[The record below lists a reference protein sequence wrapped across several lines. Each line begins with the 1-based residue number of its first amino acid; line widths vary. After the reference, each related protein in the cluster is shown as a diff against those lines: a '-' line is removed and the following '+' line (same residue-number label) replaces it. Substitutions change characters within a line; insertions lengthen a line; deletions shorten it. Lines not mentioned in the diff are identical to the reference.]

1 MEQENTTKIWG
12 LYNKGIDYI
21 NKINLVNKTDKC
33 HRFFNGDQWH
43 GVKADN
49 EELPMLN
56 FIKGV
61 VKYKVATVAQNTM
74 SAVFSPMGNKE
85 AEYINACDALNKH
98 FATMWERSKMDSLS
112 WKIIKDACIQA
123 DGYIFFGKS
132 DVSEGQ
138 IIDNVNVLL
147 GDEQNSNIQAQPYI
161 IIAERRFIKD
171 MRKEAEGNKVSPE
184 LIELI
189 TSDSERSYQLGDKM
203 EVDYDSE
210 DGKALSLLY
219 MYKDDDGF
227 IHIARS
233 TKYVEYQPDT
243 VLTATDPNSNEKS
256 EVGLKRY
263 PLVNYTWEDKKGSAR
278 GCGEVEFLIPNQL
291 ELNKTLARRVI
302 SVKQCAFPKIA
313 YLGNAISNPDEID
326 SVGAKIEI
334 KDGNA
339 QNIQN
344 YIAYLNPAVLSPD
357 AKNLSDELMTA
368 SKELAGA
375 GDAAMGQVDPTQA
388 SGNAII
394 ATRDQAALPLNEQIA
409 KYRQFV
415 EDLAL
420 LWYDIWVAYNPNG
433 LEIQIDD
440 ENKVMIPAETLA
452 KMRVNVRVDVSQNNP
467 FSKYAQE
474 QSLISL
480 MTSKL
485 ITFEEF
491 VDALDDGSVTP
502 KGKLKD
508 ILDKRKV
515 QLENEQEALI
525 AQQQQQ
531 IEQLTGAVNQS
542 TDVLNGGEQNEVQGM
557 PNGNVY

>member
-1 MEQENTTKIWG
+1 MSQEITTKIWD

-43 GVKADN
+43 GIKADN
-49 EELPMLN
+49 EELPILN

-74 SAVFSPMGNKE
+74 SAIFSPMDNGDAE
-85 AEYINACDALNKH
+85 AIKACEALNKH
-98 FATMWERSKMDSLS
+98 FSIMWERSKMDSLS

-138 IIDNVNVLL
+138 LVDNVNVLL

-171 MRKEAEGNKVSPE
+171 MRKEAKSNGISKEQ
-184 LIELI
+184 IELI
-189 TSDSERSYQLGDKM
+189 VSDNERSHQLGDKM
-203 EVDYDSE
+203 EIDYNNDE
-210 DGKALSLLY
+210 GKGLSLLY
-219 MYKDDDGF
+219 LYKDDKGF
-227 IHIARS
+227 VHIARS

-243 VLTATDPNSNEKS
+243 ILTAKDPNDETATP
-256 EVGLKRY
+256 VGLKRY

-302 SVKQCAFPKIA
+302 AVKQCAFPKIA
-313 YLGNAISNPDEID
+313 YLENSINNPDEID
-326 SVGAKIEI
+326 LIGAKIGI

-344 YIAYLNPAVLSPD
+344 YIAYLNPAVVSPD
-357 AKNLSDELMTA
+357 ARNLSDELMTE

-433 LEIQIDD
+433 LSVQMDD
-440 ENKVMIPAETLA
+440 NQTMTISPELLA
-452 KMRVNVRVDVSQNNP
+452 RMKVNVRIDVSQNNP

-480 MTSKL
+480 LSSQH
-485 ITFEEF
+485 ISFEEF
-491 VDALDDGSVTP
+491 IDALDDGSVTP

-508 ILDKRKV
+508 IINKRQTQVESEEKI
-515 QLENEQEALI
+515 LI
-525 AQQQQQ
+525 AQQQQE
-531 IEQLTGAVNQS
+531 IAKLTDALNQS
-542 TDVLNGGEQNEVQGM
+542 TNILSGGGQNAMQSM
-557 PNGNVY
+557 

>member
-1 MEQENTTKIWG
+1 MSQEITTKIWD

-43 GVKADN
+43 GIKADN
-49 EELPMLN
+49 EELPILN

-74 SAVFSPMGNKE
+74 SAIFSPMDNGDAE
-85 AEYINACDALNKH
+85 AIKACEALNKH
-98 FATMWERSKMDSLS
+98 FSIMWERSKMDSLS

-138 IIDNVNVLL
+138 LVDNVNVLL

-171 MRKEAEGNKVSPE
+171 MRKEAKSNGISKEQ
-184 LIELI
+184 IELI
-189 TSDSERSYQLGDKM
+189 VSDNERSHQLGDKM
-203 EVDYDSE
+203 EIDYNNDE
-210 DGKALSLLY
+210 GKGLSLLY
-219 MYKDDDGF
+219 LYKDDKGF
-227 IHIARS
+227 VHIARS

-243 VLTATDPNSNEKS
+243 ILTAKDPNDETATP
-256 EVGLKRY
+256 VGLKRY

-302 SVKQCAFPKIA
+302 AVKQCAFPKIA
-313 YLGNAISNPDEID
+313 YLENSINNPDEID
-326 SVGAKIEI
+326 LIGAKIGI

-344 YIAYLNPAVLSPD
+344 YIAYLNPAVVSPD
-357 AKNLSDELMTA
+357 ARNLSDELMTE

-433 LEIQIDD
+433 LSVQMDD
-440 ENKVMIPAETLA
+440 NQTMTISPELLA
-452 KMRVNVRVDVSQNNP
+452 RMKVNVRIDVSQNNP

-480 MTSKL
+480 LSSQH
-485 ITFEEF
+485 ISFEEF
-491 VDALDDGSVTP
+491 IDALDDGSVTP

-508 ILDKRKV
+508 IINKRQAQVESEEKV
-515 QLENEQEALI
+515 LI
-525 AQQQQQ
+525 EQQQQE
-531 IEQLTGAVNQS
+531 IAKLTDALNQS
-542 TDVLNGGEQNEVQGM
+542 TNILSGGGQNAMQSM
-557 PNGNVY
+557 

>member
-1 MEQENTTKIWG
+1 LSQEITTKIWD

-43 GVKADN
+43 GIKADN
-49 EELPMLN
+49 EELPILN

-74 SAVFSPMGNKE
+74 SAIFSPMDNGDAE
-85 AEYINACDALNKH
+85 AIKACEALNKH
-98 FATMWERSKMDSLS
+98 FSIMWERSKMDSLS

-138 IIDNVNVLL
+138 LVDNVNVLL

-161 IIAERRFIKD
+161 IIVERRFIKD
-171 MRKEAEGNKVSPE
+171 MRKEAKANGISKEQ
-184 LIELI
+184 IELI
-189 TSDSERSYQLGDKM
+189 VSDNERSHQLGDKM
-203 EVDYDSE
+203 EIDYNSDE
-210 DGKALSLLY
+210 GKGLSLLY
-219 MYKDDDGF
+219 LYKDDNGF
-227 IHIARS
+227 VHIARS

-243 VLTATDPNSNEKS
+243 ILTAKDPNAE
-256 EVGLKRY
+256 ETATPVGLKRY
-263 PLVNYTWEDKKGSAR
+263 PLVNYIWEDKKGSAR
-278 GCGEVEFLIPNQL
+278 GCGEVEFLMPNQL
-291 ELNKTLARRVI
+291 ALNKNLARRFI
-302 SVKQCAFPKIA
+302 AVKQCAFPKVA
-313 YLGNAISNPDEID
+313 YLENSISNPDEID
-326 SVGAKIEI
+326 LIGAKIGI

-344 YIAYLNPAVLSPD
+344 YIAYLNPAVVSPD
-357 AKNLSDELMTA
+357 ARNLSDELMTE

-433 LEIQIDD
+433 LSVQMDD
-440 ENKVMIPAETLA
+440 NQTMTISPELLA
-452 KMRVNVRVDVSQNNP
+452 RMKINVRIDVSQNNP

-480 MTSKL
+480 LSSQH
-485 ITFEEF
+485 ISFEEF
-491 VDALDDGSVTP
+491 IDALDDGSVTP

-508 ILDKRKV
+508 IINKRQAQVESEEKV
-515 QLENEQEALI
+515 LI
-525 AQQQQQ
+525 AQQQQE
-531 IEQLTGAVNQS
+531 IAKLTDALNQS
-542 TDVLNGGEQNEVQGM
+542 TNILSGGGQNAMQSM
-557 PNGNVY
+557 